1 MLLVSIGY
9 QQEPQTAQSARRWDA
24 ARTFRVPHNRHY
36 LFILHSDAKQRLG
49 AIRGAAS
56 VLAAPARTFFISLQ
70 HQISTEAI
78 E

>member
-1 MLLVSIGY
+1 MGREHFAFRTTGTICLYCILTRSSVS
-9 QQEPQTAQSARRWDA
+9 AQ
-24 ARTFRVPHNRHY
+24 Y
-36 LFILHSDAKQRLG
+36 E
-49 AIRGAAS
+49 GAAS